1 MTNINAMQMNIYVT
15 YTYKYTDTM
24 QTNTQRERERE
35 RDDMQRNIILPNLK
49 TRLCIQI
56 YLYHEN
62 RGDSMTNLFI

>member
-1 MTNINAMQMNIYVT
+1 
-15 YTYKYTDTM
+15 M